1 MTERLLAAAVITLS
15 LAGPA
20 HAAEKLDAGPNPD
33 TAYVTTAHAAQRFE
47 SKDGR
52 VAVQQDNIATLI
64 CPDCVTPMQMPGLI
78 YHARNLSKKPVCFM
92 LDMRL
97 DETRPG
103 QLVEWGANKAH
114 YLKPGEW
121 YFKIIGV
128 THSLANRESADLGWR
143 GGIKVW
149 DPVRSGGCTTP

>member
-1 MTERLLAAAVITLS
+1 MTERLLGTALALL

-20 HAAEKLDAGPNPD
+20 FAAEKLDAGPAPD
-33 TAYVTTAHAAQRFE
+33 TSYVTTKHSAARFE

-52 VAVQQDNIATLI
+52 VVVQQDNIATLI
-64 CPDCVTPMQMPGLI
+64 CPECVTPAQLPGLL

-92 LDMRL
+92 LDMRM
-97 DETRPG
+97 DEVRPG
-103 QLVEWGANKAH
+103 QLIEWGANKAH

-128 THSLANRESADLGWR
+128 THSMANRESADLGWS
-143 GGIKVW
+143 GGIRVW
-149 DPVRSGGCTTP
+149 DPVRAGGCSTP